1 MWLDHKFET
10 KKEKEKSLGLSIEG
24 LGGFFFFPQISIVAR
39 IAINHKKI

>member
-24 LGGFFFFPQISIVAR
+24 LGGFFFFFPHFHCSKDC
-39 IAINHKKI
+39 NKS